1 LDIGKCFAKSK
12 APGMTITHTVWHKD
26 HEFTSSLD
34 HNTVKIDGAR
44 KHGFGPKALL
54 LAGLAGCSG
63 IDIVDILKKMR
74 VDFSEFNIEVKAAQ
88 TEELPKVY
96 KDIYIAYK
104 VKTDTENE
112 EKVRKAIDL
121 SLEKYCGV
129 SAMLQKNS
137 PIHYTL
143 EII

>member
-1 LDIGKCFAKSK
+1 
-12 APGMTITHTVWHKD
+12 MTITKTVWHRD

-44 KHGFGPKALL
+44 KNGFGPKALL

-74 VDFSEFNIEVKAAQ
+74 VHFSEFNIEVKAAQ
-88 TEELPKVY
+88 TEDLPKVY
-96 KDIYIAYK
+96 KDIYIAYR
-104 VKTDTENE
+104 VKTKKDNE

-129 SAMLQKNS
+129 SAMLHKNS

>member
-1 LDIGKCFAKSK
+1 
-12 APGMTITHTVWHKD
+12 MTITHTVWHRD

-34 HNTVKIDGAR
+34 HNTIKIDGAR
-44 KHGFGPKALL
+44 KNGFGPKALL
-54 LAGLAGCSG
+54 LAGLGGCSG

-74 VDFSEFNIEVKAAQ
+74 VDFSGFSIEVKAAQ

-104 VKTDTENE
+104 VKTDKENE

>member
-1 LDIGKCFAKSK
+1 
-12 APGMTITHTVWHKD
+12 MTITTTVWHKD

-34 HNTVKIDGAR
+34 HNTIKIDGAR
-44 KHGFGPKALL
+44 KNGFGPKALL
-54 LAGLAGCSG
+54 LAGLGGCSG

-74 VDFSEFNIEVKAAQ
+74 VDFSGFSIEVKAAQ

-104 VKTDTENE
+104 VKTDKENE

>member
-1 LDIGKCFAKSK
+1 
-12 APGMTITHTVWHKD
+12 MTITTTVWHKD

-34 HNTVKIDGAR
+34 HNTIKIDGAR

-54 LAGLAGCSG
+54 LAGLGGCSG
-63 IDIVDILKKMR
+63 IDVVDILKKMR
-74 VDFSEFNIEVKAAQ
+74 VDFSEFSIEVKAAQ

-96 KDIYIAYK
+96 KDIYITYK
-104 VKTDTENE
+104 VKTDRDNE
-112 EKVRKAIDL
+112 EKVQKAIEL

>member
-1 LDIGKCFAKSK
+1 
-12 APGMTITHTVWHKD
+12 MTITHTVWHKD

-34 HNTVKIDGAR
+34 HNTIKIDGAR

-63 IDIVDILKKMR
+63 IDIVDILNKMR
-74 VDFSEFNIEVKAAQ
+74 VDFSEFSIEVKAAQ

-96 KDIYIAYK
+96 KDIYILYK
-104 VKTDTENE
+104 VKTDSGNE

>member
-1 LDIGKCFAKSK
+1 
-12 APGMTITHTVWHKD
+12 MTITHTVWHKD
-26 HEFTSSLD
+26 HQFTSSLD
-34 HNTVKIDGAR
+34 HNTIKIDGAR
-44 KHGFGPKALL
+44 KNGFGPKALL

-63 IDIVDILKKMR
+63 IDIVDILNKMR
-74 VDFSEFNIEVKAAQ
+74 VDFSEFSIEVKAAQ

-96 KDIYIAYK
+96 KDIYILYK
-104 VKTDTENE
+104 VKTDSENE

-121 SLEKYCGV
+121 SLEKYCGG

>member
-1 LDIGKCFAKSK
+1 
-12 APGMTITHTVWHKD
+12 MTITHTVWHRD

-34 HNTVKIDGAR
+34 HNTIKIDGAR
-44 KHGFGPKALL
+44 KNGFGPKALL
-54 LAGLAGCSG
+54 LAGLGGCSG

-74 VDFSEFNIEVKAAQ
+74 VDFSEFRIEVKAAQ

-104 VKTDTENE
+104 VKTDKENE

>member
-1 LDIGKCFAKSK
+1 
-12 APGMTITHTVWHKD
+12 MTITNTIWHKD

-34 HNTVKIDGAR
+34 HNTIKIDGSR
-44 KHGFGPKALL
+44 KNGFGPKALL

-74 VDFSEFNIEVKAAQ
+74 VEFSGFSIEVKAAQ
-88 TEELPKVY
+88 TEDFPKVY

-104 VKTDTENE
+104 IRTDKENE
-112 EKVRKAIDL
+112 DKVKKAIDL

-143 EII
+143 EIL

>member
-1 LDIGKCFAKSK
+1 
-12 APGMTITHTVWHKD
+12 MTITKTVWHKD

-34 HNTVKIDGAR
+34 HNIIKIDGSR
-44 KHGFGPKALL
+44 KNGFGPKALL
-54 LAGLAGCSG
+54 LSGLAGCSG
-63 IDIVDILKKMR
+63 IDIVDILKKMK
-74 VDFSEFNIEVKAAQ
+74 VKFSEFAIEVKAAQ
-88 TEELPKVY
+88 TEEFPKVY
-96 KDIYIAYK
+96 KDIYITYMI
-104 VKTDTENE
+104 KTDKVNE

>member
-1 LDIGKCFAKSK
+1 
-12 APGMTITHTVWHKD
+12 MTITHTVWHKD

-34 HNTVKIDGAR
+34 HNTIKIDGAR
-44 KHGFGPKALL
+44 KNGFGPKALL

-74 VDFSEFNIEVKAAQ
+74 VDFSAFSIEVKAAQ

-104 VKTDTENE
+104 VKTPKENE

-143 EII
+143 EIIQ

>member
-1 LDIGKCFAKSK
+1 
-12 APGMTITHTVWHKD
+12 MTITHTVWHKD

-34 HNTVKIDGAR
+34 HNTIKIDGSR
-44 KHGFGPKALL
+44 KNGFGPKALL
-54 LAGLAGCSG
+54 LAGLGGCSG
-63 IDIVDILKKMR
+63 IDVVDILKKMR
-74 VDFSEFNIEVKAAQ
+74 VDFSEFTIEVKAAQ

-96 KDIYIAYK
+96 TDIYIAYK
-104 VKTDTENE
+104 IKTDKVNE
-112 EKVRKAIDL
+112 EKVKKAIDL

>member
-1 LDIGKCFAKSK
+1 
-12 APGMTITHTVWHKD
+12 MTITKTEWHHD

-34 HNTVKIDGAR
+34 HNAIKIDGAR
-44 KHGFGPKALL
+44 QRGFGPKALL

-63 IDIVDILKKMR
+63 IDVVDILKKMR
-74 VDFSEFNIEVKAAQ
+74 VKFSEFSIEVKAAQ

-96 KDIYIAYK
+96 KDIYITYK
-104 VKTDTENE
+104 FKTDNKNE
-112 EKVRKAIDL
+112 DKLRKAIDL

>member
-1 LDIGKCFAKSK
+1 
-12 APGMTITHTVWHKD
+12 MTITKTVWHHD

-34 HNTVKIDGAR
+34 HNTIKIDGAR
-44 KHGFGPKALL
+44 KNGFGPKALL

-63 IDIVDILKKMR
+63 IDIVDVLKKMR
-74 VDFSEFNIEVKAAQ
+74 VEFSDFSIEVKAAQ
-88 TEELPKVY
+88 TEDLPKVY
-96 KDIYIAYK
+96 TDIYIAYK
-104 VKTDTENE
+104 FKTNKENE
-112 EKVRKAIDL
+112 HKLRKAIDL

-137 PIHYTL
+137 PIHYTI

>member
-1 LDIGKCFAKSK
+1 
-12 APGMTITHTVWHKD
+12 MTITHTVWHKD
-26 HEFTSSLD
+26 HQFTSSLD
-34 HNTVKIDGAR
+34 HNTIKIDGAR
-44 KHGFGPKALL
+44 KNGFGPKALL

-63 IDIVDILKKMR
+63 IDIVDILNKMR
-74 VDFSEFNIEVKAAQ
+74 VDFSAFSIEVKAAQ

-96 KDIYIAYK
+96 KDIYILYK
-104 VKTDTENE
+104 VKTDSENE

>member
-1 LDIGKCFAKSK
+1 
-12 APGMTITHTVWHKD
+12 MTITKTVWHKD

-44 KHGFGPKALL
+44 KNGFGPKALL

-74 VDFSEFNIEVKAAQ
+74 VEFTQFNIEVKAAQ

-96 KDIYIAYK
+96 KDIYIAYS
-104 VKTDTENE
+104 VKTDKENE

-143 EII
+143 EIL

>member
-1 LDIGKCFAKSK
+1 
-12 APGMTITHTVWHKD
+12 MTITHTVWHKD

-34 HNTVKIDGAR
+34 HNTIQIDGSR

-63 IDIVDILKKMR
+63 IDVVDVLKKMR
-74 VDFSEFNIEVKAAQ
+74 VEFTEFAIEVKAAQ
-88 TEELPKVY
+88 TEDFPKVY
-96 KDIYIAYK
+96 KDIYIVYK
-104 VKTDTENE
+104 MKTDKKNE
-112 EKVRKAIDL
+112 DKVRKAIDL
-121 SLEKYCGV
+121 SLGKYCGV

-143 EII
+143 EIL

>member
-1 LDIGKCFAKSK
+1 
-12 APGMTITHTVWHKD
+12 MTITHTVWHRD

-34 HNTVKIDGAR
+34 HNTIKIDGAR
-44 KHGFGPKALL
+44 KNGFGPKALL
-54 LAGLAGCSG
+54 LAGLGGCSG

-74 VDFSEFNIEVKAAQ
+74 VDFSEFSIEVKAAQ
-88 TEELPKVY
+88 TDELPKVY

-104 VKTDTENE
+104 VKTDKDNE

>member
-1 LDIGKCFAKSK
+1 
-12 APGMTITHTVWHKD
+12 MTITTTVWHKD

-34 HNTVKIDGAR
+34 HNTIKIDGAR
-44 KHGFGPKALL
+44 KHGFGPKAIL
-54 LAGLAGCSG
+54 LAGLWGFSG
-63 IDIVDILKKMR
+63 IDIVDMLKKMR
-74 VDFSEFNIEVKAAQ
+74 VEFSAFSIEVKAAQ

-96 KDIYIAYK
+96 KDIYLAYK
-104 VKTDTENE
+104 VKSDKANE

>member
-1 LDIGKCFAKSK
+1 
-12 APGMTITHTVWHKD
+12 MTITTTVWHKD

-34 HNTVKIDGAR
+34 HNTIKIDGAR
-44 KHGFGPKALL
+44 KKGFGPKALL
-54 LAGLAGCSG
+54 LAGLGGCSG
-63 IDIVDILKKMR
+63 IDVVDILKKMR
-74 VDFSEFNIEVKAAQ
+74 VDFSALSIEVKAAQ

-104 VKTDTENE
+104 VKTDAANE
-112 EKVRKAIDL
+112 EKVRKAIEL

>member
-1 LDIGKCFAKSK
+1 
-12 APGMTITHTVWHKD
+12 MTITHTVWHKD

-34 HNTVKIDGAR
+34 HNTIKIDGAR
-44 KHGFGPKALL
+44 KNGFGPKALL
-54 LAGLAGCSG
+54 LAGLGGCSG

-74 VDFSEFNIEVKAAQ
+74 VDFSEFSIEVKAAQ

-96 KDIYIAYK
+96 KDIYITYK
-104 VKTDTENE
+104 VKTDKENE
-112 EKVRKAIDL
+112 EKVRKAINL

>member
-1 LDIGKCFAKSK
+1 
-12 APGMTITHTVWHKD
+12 MTITHTVWHKD

-34 HNTVKIDGAR
+34 HNTIKIDGAR
-44 KHGFGPKALL
+44 KNGFGPKALL
-54 LAGLAGCSG
+54 LSGLAGCSG
-63 IDIVDILKKMR
+63 IDIVDVLKKMR
-74 VDFSEFNIEVKAAQ
+74 VEFSAFSIEVKAAQ
-88 TEELPKVY
+88 TENLPKVY
-96 KDIYIAYK
+96 KDIYITYK
-104 VKTDTENE
+104 VKTDKKNK
-112 EKVRKAIDL
+112 EKVKKAIDL

>member
-1 LDIGKCFAKSK
+1 
-12 APGMTITHTVWHKD
+12 MTITNTVWHKD

-34 HNTVKIDGAR
+34 HNTIKIDGAR
-44 KHGFGPKALL
+44 KNGFGPKALL
-54 LAGLAGCSG
+54 LAGLGGCSG

-74 VDFSEFNIEVKAAQ
+74 VDFSEFSIEVKAAQ

-104 VKTDTENE
+104 VKTGKENE
-112 EKVRKAIDL
+112 EKVRKAIEM
-121 SLEKYCGV
+121 SLDKYCGV

>member
-1 LDIGKCFAKSK
+1 
-12 APGMTITHTVWHKD
+12 MTITKTVWHKD

-44 KHGFGPKALL
+44 KNGFGPKALL

-74 VDFSEFNIEVKAAQ
+74 VRFSEFNIEVKAAQ
-88 TEELPKVY
+88 TEDLPKVY
-96 KDIYIAYK
+96 KDIYIAYS
-104 VKTDTENE
+104 VKTKKENE

>member
-1 LDIGKCFAKSK
+1 
-12 APGMTITHTVWHKD
+12 MTITKTVWHKD

-74 VDFSEFNIEVKAAQ
+74 VEFSDFSIEVKAAQ
-88 TEELPKVY
+88 TEEPPKVY
-96 KDIYIAYK
+96 KDIYVAYK
-104 VKTDTENE
+104 MKTDKVNE
-112 EKVRKAIDL
+112 DKVKKAIDL
-121 SLEKYCGV
+121 SMEKYCGV

>member
-1 LDIGKCFAKSK
+1 
-12 APGMTITHTVWHKD
+12 MTITKTVWHHD

-44 KHGFGPKALL
+44 KNGFGPKALL

-74 VDFSEFNIEVKAAQ
+74 VDFSDFSIEVKAAQ
-88 TEELPKVY
+88 TEDLPKVY
-96 KDIYIAYK
+96 KEIYITYK
-104 VKTDTENE
+104 FKTDKENE
-112 EKVRKAIDL
+112 DKLKKAIDL